1 MPFYSGDKK
10 YSDQQVAADAKR
22 CKKERHD
29 WCEQQAREYL
39 AAHQRPKYYYTEYYI
54 PEAEQETYIRWTQ
67 DDIDTIQ
74 KAIADDIAE
83 YGPYEDEKEADEM
96 RREVIQNLGV
106 DMSYYLPEESDK
118 YREIDLLDVKFDK
131 YICCEK
137 ATVLRFEKEDD
148 TPRKTVCAV
157 QLTDEEYIQVLTE
170 LLYSP
175 GPLSF
180 DGLWMKLPEIGKK
193 IWKNCGSL
201 HATSAIF
208 LTDLNKQVDEI
219 LALHGGRKN
228 TPHVDIFDNPIA
240 IMAEYLAAKESAKGE
255 KNK

>member
-1 MPFYSGDKK
+1 MPFYSGDKE

-54 PEAEQETYIRWTQ
+54 PEAEQQTYIRWAQ
-67 DDIDTIQ
+67 DDVETIQ

-83 YGPYEDEKEADEM
+83 YGPYENEIEEDDM
-96 RREVIQNLGV
+96 RIEVIRNLDI

-118 YREIDLLDVKFDK
+118 YRRIDLLDVKFDK

-148 TPRKTVCAV
+148 APRKTECAV
-157 QLTDEEYIQVLTE
+157 KLTDEEYIRVLTE

-175 GPLSF
+175 EPLSF
-180 DGLWMKLPEIGKK
+180 DGLCSVLPEIGKK
-193 IWKNCGSL
+193 IWKDCGSL
-201 HATSAIF
+201 YVTSAIF

-219 LALHGGRKN
+219 LAQHGGREN
-228 TPHVDIFDNPIA
+228 TPHVGIFDNPFA
-240 IMAEYLAAKESAKGE
+240 IMAEYLATKESAKE
-255 KNK
+255 EENK

>member
-1 MPFYSGDKK
+1 MPFYSGDKE

-39 AAHQRPKYYYTEYYI
+39 AAHQRPKYYFTEYYI
-54 PEAEQETYIRWTQ
+54 PEAEQEIYIRWAQ

-74 KAIADDIAE
+74 KAITDDIAE
-83 YGPYEDEKEADEM
+83 YGPYKDEKEADEA
-96 RREVIQNLGV
+96 RREVIQNLDI
-106 DMSYYLPEESDK
+106 DMSYYLPEESDM
-118 YREIDLLDVKFDK
+118 YRQIDLLDVKFDK

-137 ATVLRFEKEDD
+137 ATVLRFEKEDG
-148 TPRKTVCAV
+148 TPRKTECAV
-157 QLTDEEYIQVLTE
+157 KLTDEEYIQVLTE

-175 GPLSF
+175 EPLSF

-193 IWKNCGSL
+193 IWKNCGSPY
-201 HATSAIF
+201 ATSAIF

-240 IMAEYLAAKESAKGE
+240 IMAEYLAAKESAKE